1 MSKQRELKFRA
12 WVNHV
17 KHDYNHDSKQW
28 SSYARWRM
36 AEVLTL
42 HINKAGARC
51 RYMNEQESP
60 EVHNFDIGDDCTILQ
75 FTGLK
80 DKNGKD
86 IYEGDIVRWNFMKDR
101 IEVFVFSG
109 NAFHPGGW
117 EHSDSFQYEVIG
129 NIYENPEI
137 LTP

>member
-1 MSKQRELKFRA
+1 MSEQRELKCRV
-12 WVNHV
+12 W
-17 KHDYNHDSKQW
+17 DSEQKRMSLPYPIGASQVW
-28 SSYARWRM
+28 FPGDVLPSDFVRGKSARFFWL
-36 AEVLTL
+36 E
-42 HINKAGARC
+42 
-51 RYMNEQESP
+51 Y
-60 EVHNFDIGDDCTILQ
+60 
-75 FTGLK
+75 TGLK